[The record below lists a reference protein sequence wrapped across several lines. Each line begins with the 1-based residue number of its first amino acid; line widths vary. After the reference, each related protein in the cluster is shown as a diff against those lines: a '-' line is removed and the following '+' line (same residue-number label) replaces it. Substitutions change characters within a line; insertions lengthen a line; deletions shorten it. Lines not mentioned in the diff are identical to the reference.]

1 MKRKRDRSRKMQRN
15 NRRLIWYWWRNC
27 ICSVAV
33 CSLKLAEASPLRLG
47 NRDLVRTSVKNAP
60 LIASCKYHSSLLPQY
75 FKFGYIPE
83 RLKKKATSSF
93 YLWKLLHDQHF
104 STGGSKRVSRCI
116 NMTDCQKCS
125 VIWGHLRFI
134 FCRILRGQW
143 NSVKM
148 ELMSSLFW

>member
-1 MKRKRDRSRKMQRN
+1 MKK
-15 NRRLIWYWWRNC
+15 LC

-60 LIASCKYHSSLLPQY
+60 LIASCKYRSSLLPQY

-83 RLKKKATSSF
+83 KATSSF

-104 STGGSKRVSRCI
+104 STGGSKRE
-116 NMTDCQKCS
+116 S
-125 VIWGHLRFI
+125 VHKHDRL
-134 FCRILRGQW
+134 
-143 NSVKM
+143 SEM
-148 ELMSSLFW
+148 

>member
-1 MKRKRDRSRKMQRN
+1 MKK
-15 NRRLIWYWWRNC
+15 LC

-83 RLKKKATSSF
+83 RFKKKSYFLFLSLETAARPTV
-93 YLWKLLHDQHF
+93 QH
-104 STGGSKRVSRCI
+104 
-116 NMTDCQKCS
+116 
-125 VIWGHLRFI
+125 W
-134 FCRILRGQW
+134 RI
-143 NSVKM
+143 
-148 ELMSSLFW
+148 